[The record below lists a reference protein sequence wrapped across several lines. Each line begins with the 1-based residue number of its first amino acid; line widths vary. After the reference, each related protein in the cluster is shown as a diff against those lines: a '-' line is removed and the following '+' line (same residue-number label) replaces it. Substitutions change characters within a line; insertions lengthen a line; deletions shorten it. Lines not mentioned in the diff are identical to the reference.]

1 MRLAGDCSSPAITGS
16 ALEVQAVYRENKIPW
31 CTGQVACCYTMI
43 AVKSLNRMSQVWDN
57 STVTAVQCV
66 ELPSMADGQGRARS
80 GSIPDVPLRRKAE
93 KKKQR
98 HLVSDM
104 LAGCFCVR
112 FDIEGGKTCL

>member
-1 MRLAGDCSSPAITGS
+1 MCGAYHQWKMGRVAPWVPVRFRMR
-16 ALEVQAVYRENKIPW
+16 
-31 CTGQVACCYTMI
+31 
-43 AVKSLNRMSQVWDN
+43 
-57 STVTAVQCV
+57 
-66 ELPSMADGQGRARS
+66 
-80 GSIPDVPLRRKAE
+80 PLRRKAE